1 MSRPS
6 WFSSTGVLWVT
17 ALGLALVG
25 ALVLAVLAPRLFG
38 LDESGWWVTVA
49 VGVLI
54 GAAVVIYGYAQR
66 DTTELEEAP
75 TPED

>member
-1 MSRPS
+1 MSRSS
-6 WFSSTGVLWVT
+6 WFSSHGVLWFT

-38 LDESGWWVTVA
+38 LDETGWWATVL
-49 VGVLI
+49 VGLLI
-54 GAAVVIYGYAQR
+54 GAAVVIYGYARR
-66 DTTELEEAP
+66 DTTEYEAP